1 MDERPGKL
9 LALVLGSRMKMSLV
23 TNWLLLWALSLS
35 LTLSVCVC
43 VCVCLDASMCLYTQG
58 MPVIWDQWP
67 PWVTLA

>member
-43 VCVCLDASMCLYTQG
+43 VCVWMHPCACIHRECL
-58 MPVIWDQWP
+58 
-67 PWVTLA
+67 